1 MNVAK
6 ILRKYLRDFRQILN
20 EIRRKL
26 EINFE

>member
-1 MNVAK
+1 MLAK

-20 EIRRKL
+20 EIHRKL